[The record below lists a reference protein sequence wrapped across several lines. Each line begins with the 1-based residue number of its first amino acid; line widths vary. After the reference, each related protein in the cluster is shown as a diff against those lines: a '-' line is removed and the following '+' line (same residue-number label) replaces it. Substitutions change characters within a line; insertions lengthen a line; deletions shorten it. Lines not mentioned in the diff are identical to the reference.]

1 MTPWLL
7 IPVKAFD
14 AGKSRLRAALADD
27 ARRALNEYFLCRML
41 ATANRFP
48 GAARTAVISDCERV
62 LRAAAGW
69 GVRTIPQRSGPGLNR
84 AAREGVDHLSR
95 LGAARIIL
103 IACDVPTVRPDD
115 LRELA
120 DLAPRE
126 RSVLICPDKQGHG
139 TNALVLAEAPRM
151 DFHFG
156 EASFSAHC
164 RAATRAGL
172 VPRPH
177 HNPRIA
183 LDIDT
188 PEDFAFWVCTTREHA
203 GSDNDEGAQ
212 DAGAAPW
219 LDVRGR
225 NGGSRP
231 LSPGH
236 SAYFEASS

>member
-27 ARRALNEYFLCRML
+27 ARRALNEYFLRRML
-41 ATANRFP
+41 ATASRFP
-48 GAARTAVISDCERV
+48 GAARTAVISECERV

-103 IACDVPTVRPDD
+103 IACDVPTVRPAD

-120 DLAPRE
+120 DFAPQD
-126 RSVLICPDKQGHG
+126 RSVVICPDKQGRG
-139 TNALVLAEAPRM
+139 TNALGLAAGTRM
-151 DFHFG
+151 DFRFG
-156 EASFSAHC
+156 EGSFSAHC
-164 RAATRAGL
+164 RAAAHAGL

-188 PEDFAFWVCTTREHA
+188 PEDLVLW
-203 GSDNDEGAQ
+203 SGAHGGLEDTGKLRIEAHLSRTIQ
-212 DAGAAPW
+212 EQQAPFPHSSPIPAEC
-219 LDVRGR
+219 V
-225 NGGSRP
+225 SR
-231 LSPGH
+231 
-236 SAYFEASS
+236 